1 MDVMPVA
8 RDGDSEN
15 KNNDYDEADILQPSV
30 WRVYFTGLSPL
41 CAGR

>member
-1 MDVMPVA
+1 MDVVPVS
-8 RDGDSEN
+8 RDGDGEN

-30 WRVYFTGLSPL
+30 LRGHFGGLSPL